1 MPKSKK
7 SFLKRNWKLIV
18 NVLTVAALV
27 GLVFA
32 IREQI
37 IDTFNNLAKVNV
49 WVLLLMLPLQALN
62 YHAQTRVYQSL
73 FGLVGNKLRYKAVLR
88 VALELNFVNHVFPSG
103 GVSGI
108 SYFGLRMKG
117 ANITGGKATIVQLL
131 KLILL
136 FISFEILLIG
146 GLLVMALDGRA
157 SNLVVL
163 AAGSLSTLLVV
174 GTFAFVAI
182 IGSERR
188 IHGSFRAITQ
198 LLNRVIH
205 FFRASNPETIKMARI
220 EVMAVELHKNYKIVE
235 SNIRQLKGPFFW
247 SFVANLTEVL
257 TVYVVYVAFG
267 EWVNIGA
274 VILAYAV
281 ANFAGL
287 VSVLPGGVGIYE
299 ALMTGVLAAAGVK
312 AALSLPVTVM
322 FRVLSTLIQLPPGYL
337 LYHQT
342 LRRLQATPGSGGSD
356 FDSLPPHEPAAQ
368 KDISGDGEKR

>member
-7 SFLKRNWKLIV
+7 SFLKRKWKLIV
-18 NVLTVAALV
+18 NVVTVVALV

-49 WVLLLMLPLQALN
+49 AVLLLMIPLQALN
-62 YHAQTRVYQSL
+62 YHAQTRVYQDL
-73 FGLVGNKLRYKAVLR
+73 FGLVGNKLKYKAVLR

-117 ANITGGKATIVQLL
+117 ADITGGKATIVQLL

-188 IHGSFRAITQ
+188 IHVAFRAITQ

-205 FFRASNPETIKMARI
+205 FFRPRMPETIKMSRI
-220 EVMAVELHKNYKIVE
+220 ETIAVELHNNYKLVE
-235 SNIRQLKGPFFW
+235 SNARELKKPFMW

-257 TVYVVYVAFG
+257 TIYVVYVAFG
-267 EWVNIGA
+267 EWVNLGA

-322 FRVLSTLIQLPPGYL
+322 FRVLSTLIQLPPGYV
-337 LYHQT
+337 LYHQS
-342 LRRLQATPGSGGSD
+342 LKRMQKEPGGSD
-356 FDSLPPHEPAAQ
+356 FDG
-368 KDISGDGEKR
+368 SGTMVETSREDHSGKPGEKQ

>member
-1 MPKSKK
+1 
-7 SFLKRNWKLIV
+7 
-18 NVLTVAALV
+18 
-27 GLVFA
+27 
-32 IREQI
+32 
-37 IDTFNNLAKVNV
+37 
-49 WVLLLMLPLQALN
+49 LMIPLQALN
-62 YHAQTRVYQSL
+62 YHSQTRVYQDL
-73 FGLVGNKLRYKAVLR
+73 FGLVGNRLKYKAVLR

-117 ANITGGKATIVQLL
+117 ADITGGKATIVQLL

-146 GLLVMALDGRA
+146 GLLIMALDGRA

-163 AAGSLSTLLVV
+163 AAGCLSTLLVV

-188 IHGSFRAITQ
+188 IHVAFRAIT
-198 LLNRVIH
+198 LALNRVIH
-205 FFRASNPETIKMARI
+205 FFRPKSPETIKMARI
-220 EVMAVELHKNYKIVE
+220 EVMAVELHNNYKLVE
-235 SNIRQLKGPFFW
+235 SNARELKRPFFW
-247 SFVANLTEVL
+247 SFMANLTEVL
-257 TVYVVYVAFG
+257 TVYAVYVAFG
-267 EWVNIGA
+267 EWVNLGA

-312 AALSLPVTVM
+312 PALSLPVTVM
-322 FRVLSTLIQLPPGYL
+322 FRVLSTLIQLPPGYI
-337 LYHQT
+337 LYHQS
-342 LRRLQATPGSGGSD
+342 LRRMQKEAGGSD
-356 FDSLPPHEPAAQ
+356 FDGSSVPIPHAVSSDVGEGNN
-368 KDISGDGEKR
+368 KSGDKQ

>member
-7 SFLKRNWKLIV
+7 SFLKRKWKLIV
-18 NVLTVAALV
+18 NVVTVVALV

-49 WVLLLMLPLQALN
+49 AVLLLMIPLQALN
-62 YHAQTRVYQSL
+62 YHAQTRVYQDL
-73 FGLVGNKLRYKAVLR
+73 FGLVGNKLKYKAVLR

-117 ANITGGKATIVQLL
+117 ADITGGKATIVQLL

-188 IHGSFRAITQ
+188 IHVAFRAITQ

-205 FFRASNPETIKMARI
+205 FFRPRMPETIKMSRI
-220 EVMAVELHKNYKIVE
+220 ETIAVELHNNYKLVE
-235 SNIRQLKGPFFW
+235 SNARELKKPFMW

-257 TVYVVYVAFG
+257 TIYVVYVAFG
-267 EWVNIGA
+267 EWVNLGA

-322 FRVLSTLIQLPPGYL
+322 FRVLSTLIQLPPGYV
-337 LYHQT
+337 LYHQS
-342 LRRLQATPGSGGSD
+342 LKRMQKEPGGSD
-356 FDSLPPHEPAAQ
+356 FDGSGTTHEITE
-368 KDISGDGEKR
+368 DHSGKPGEKQ